1 LCHCFFEPHLV
12 VVPLLL
18 LVQACECLYFSQHV
32 YTLVMIS
39 IVSLEILPIGLLI
52 ILSYILGDNKTLGE
66 NDYDG

>member
-1 LCHCFFEPHLV
+1 
-12 VVPLLL
+12 
-18 LVQACECLYFSQHV
+18 
-32 YTLVMIS
+32 MIS